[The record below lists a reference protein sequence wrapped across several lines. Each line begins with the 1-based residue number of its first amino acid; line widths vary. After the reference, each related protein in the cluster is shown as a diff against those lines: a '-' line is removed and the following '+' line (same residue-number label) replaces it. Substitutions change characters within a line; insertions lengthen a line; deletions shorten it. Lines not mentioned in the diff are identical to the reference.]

1 MKKIFLVLF
10 ILLTAGCSAVRIDTN
25 STDNIID
32 VVLSKENRL
41 YNQVGRG
48 YKYYI
53 PKGVSYIDTN
63 DTNDKLYSNGIY
75 YYLYIDIIN
84 YYNKKEYDIPKNEDH
99 YYFKQIDINGKK
111 GYVDIIEDK
120 NQYFIKFVYNYA
132 ILEAKVKKDEIN
144 EVILNASYI
153 LSTVKF
159 NDNIVEL
166 FMNGNFLKLREEE
179 YDLFKSKGD
188 SSSFLKYSGEENAD
202 GDNESEDV
210 ETNVDSS
217 DTLEE
222 KGE

>member
-1 MKKIFLVLF
+1 MKKILIVLF
-10 ILLTAGCSAVRIDTN
+10 VLLTTGCTIVRIDTN

-32 VVLSKENRL
+32 VVLSKENKL

-75 YYLYIDIIN
+75 YYLYIDVLS
-84 YYNKKEYDIPKNEDH
+84 YYNKKEYEIPNNEGH
-99 YYFKQIDINGKK
+99 YYFKEIDVNGKK
-111 GYVDIIEDK
+111 GYVDIIKEND
-120 NQYFIKFVYNYA
+120 NYHIKFVYNYA
-132 ILEAKVKKDEIN
+132 VLEAKVEYNEIN

-166 FMNGNFLKLREEE
+166 LMNGDFLKEREEE
-179 YDLFKSKGD
+179 YNLFKSKGD
-188 SSSFLKYSGEENAD
+188 STSFLKYT
-202 GDNESEDV
+202 ED
-210 ETNVDSS
+210 ETES
-217 DTLEE
+217 DTTDE

>member
-1 MKKIFLVLF
+1 MKKVL
-10 ILLTAGCSAVRIDTN
+10 IVLCVLLLTTGCTIVRIDTDN
-25 STDNIID
+25 TDNIIN
-32 VVLSKENRL
+32 VVLSKENKL

-75 YYLYIDIIN
+75 YYLYIDVIN
-84 YYNKKEYDIPKNEDH
+84 YYNKKEYEIPNIENH

-111 GYVDIIEDK
+111 GYVDIIQKDDI
-120 NQYFIKFVYNYA
+120 YYIKFVYNYA

-188 SSSFLKYSGEENAD
+188 GSSFLKYSDENI
-202 GDNESEDV
+202 
-210 ETNVDSS
+210 DSS
-217 DTLEE
+217 DTPDE